1 MILLDLFQIYR
12 ASWRDGLAVACAF
25 VAVPVFALLGSVFN
39 G

>member
-1 MILLDLFQIYR
+1 MPPDLLYFIR

-25 VAVPVFALLGSVFN
+25 VAVPVFVLLGSVFN